1 MYLALNVSLVLF
13 IVLANYADLHHGLR
27 PAVYILLGIGDLLL
41 CGIGVLALGLGLLSR
56 VLPEVALTVGGIGV
70 TWMLG
75 GVLLV
80 AGLLGGLL
88 LFPGVRRKIALLL
101 DVEPDSCVHTTA
113 LTLVTYF
120 AVFSLLQALAWT
132 ELSASLPSS
141 IALTPLDLA
150 ASSIFMLVVAF
161 AGVGFLV
168 RRSPR
173 ETAFRLG
180 LRKLKW
186 KELLLVAVVILA
198 FLAMDMANGW
208 LWQSLDPD
216 GFELAKEAT
225 GQLFGA
231 LLTPV
236 GALAVGIAAGTGEEV
251 LFRGALQPRFGILFT
266 ALLFMLAHFQYA
278 FSPAMVEVLVLGLA
292 LGYMRR
298 RVGTIPCI
306 LVHAGYNLAD
316 MLLQMLVSYPPAG
329 F

>member
-1 MYLALNVSLVLF
+1 MYLALNVGLVLF
-13 IVLANYADLHHGLR
+13 IVLANYADRHRGLR

-41 CGIGVLALGLGLLSR
+41 CGAGVLALGLGLLSSMMPGT
-56 VLPEVALTVGGIGV
+56 VLAVGGIKIAGV
-70 TWMLG
+70 LG

-80 AGLLGGLL
+80 AGILGGAILL
-88 LFPGVRRKIALLL
+88 PGVRRKIALLL

-113 LTLVTYF
+113 LTLVTYCG
-120 AVFSLLQALAWT
+120 VFSVLQALAWT
-132 ELSASLPSS
+132 ELSASLPPS
-141 IALTPLDLA
+141 IAVTPLDLA

-161 AGVGFLV
+161 TGVGFLV

-173 ETAFRLG
+173 ETAIRLG

-186 KELLLVAVVILA
+186 KHLLLVAVVILA
-198 FLAMDMANGW
+198 FLAMDVATGW
-208 LWQSLDPD
+208 LWQSLDPE
-216 GFELAKEAT
+216 GFELAQEAT

-236 GALAVGIAAGTGEEV
+236 GALAVGIAAGTGEEI

-266 ALLFMLAHFQYA
+266 ALLFTLAHFQYA

-298 RVGTIPCI
+298 RVGTVPCI

-316 MLLQMLVSYPPAG
+316 MLLQMLAG
-329 F
+329 GGV